1 TETGLTEGKHCSVC
15 NEVLKAQES
24 VPAVGHVPVTDP
36 AVEPTYSETG
46 LTEGSHCSVC
56 DEILEAQEILEKK
69 STAPIW
75 IACIAAVL
83 VLAGAGVGIFFIV
96 KKKGKK

>member
-1 TETGLTEGKHCSVC
+1 VI
-15 NEVLKAQES
+15 KAQD
-24 VPAVGHVPVTDP
+24 AVAATGHTPVTDP
-36 AVEPTYSETG
+36 AVDPTYSETG

-56 DEILEAQEILEKK
+56 NEVLKAQQPIDKK

-75 IACIAAVL
+75 IACIAAVI
-83 VLAGAGVGIFFIV
+83 VLAGAGVGIFFVV